1 MVDVNVDF
9 IFESEQPINADFQ
22 LEPDVT
28 YTADIM
34 LSSAS
39 SFHNELYNRDLP
51 DQHPM
56 GAITGLE
63 DALSELNT
71 ADEQLEQAIAD
82 EATARQNADITL
94 QENITA
100 ENNRAVE
107 AEEALDNKIDSE
119 ADTRADEITRV
130 EGLISDE
137 ETRASEAETTLQ
149 TNITA
154 EKNRAIE
161 VETQIINNLSTEV
174 NRLDV
179 EDARLNQK
187 IDTETQRAKTIEAE
201 ISANLVTEKT
211 AREQG
216 DSILSNA
223 ITEEQRRAEQAESEL
238 SDKIDTVEDDLTE
251 DIDSLATIVDNNYNT
266 LDTRITNVADELGQ
280 QIEENVVALQQEDT
294 ALQNQINAHS
304 QTLTS
309 HDTRITNNANA
320 IIQEA
325 TDRQSADDVLQ
336 DQIDTLSARGRFL
349 SLWDATTGLPEST
362 PQINPY
368 IYKTGDYFI
377 VDKVGEVN
385 YRPTGTEY
393 VIGQASTEVETE
405 ELATDDVYYFDGVTW
420 HLQIN
425 HGKTV
430 SFANLA
436 GSPDDN
442 IALKTALDNKQ
453 PIGDYATNTALTQGL
468 ATKADDSDVVHK
480 TGNETIAGN
489 KDFTGTITAVT
500 PVTSDNSTK
509 VATTAFVKAQSYAT
523 TEMLNSK
530 QDVITDLDDIRNNI
544 STNTSNISYLDE
556 KVRDIELFKF
566 PNAVII
572 GEPTI
577 SNGQVSGFSANNYM
591 QFPFILDLHN
601 TPFQIDFAFT
611 TGNNVTTQQNILD
624 SEFGLALAIANGKGL
639 MAISGNGTSWN
650 IGSSVGTINILPNTT
665 YYARLTWDGMQYKT
679 LISTNGI
686 DYTQDM
692 YLVGTQR
699 PYPRTIF
706 IGGCSGSAI
715 GHTPHPF
722 LGSINMNKS
731 YLSTRGQVIWQG
743 MDDAGLATRAD
754 ISLSNLDEVGEKRFN
769 DLQDDIDTRALSSE
783 VENTYLKKAQQGV
796 VLPNFDVMPVIATYE
811 YDVATTT
818 YQQLFTRTNTETKA
832 IDLQDIVYCRIYVTG
847 TNINAKY
854 DCAFLWKGRENSSI
868 QILAFSYP
876 GTTDYNLSG
885 IRYIRSVHPKALN
898 NGYQYIV
905 DFQTY
910 NTTARHI
917 KVEVFKTNSKITW
930 MSTATNTTYSSTGH
944 NTNQC
949 TLAINYGICGNDTF
963 YWGYVN
969 NATWAGSINT
979 SLSKYTTNNAM
990 PYSGAAL
997 LANQFTFMNGN
1008 KIYPATNK
1016 TLAIEPSFGI
1026 VFNNAAYNNN
1036 VAVGWDRFKE
1046 KVRINSLTNIP
1057 HATLARGEN
1066 CYFRCTTDENGNIY
1080 SDNYV
1085 TNEMT
1090 PGYTWY
1096 YVGLAESNTAICIC
1110 TTNSHFLTLDTD
1122 GKLTAVDG
1130 KVIAVTTE
1138 MLNSKQDKLTAGDNI
1153 TIENNVISSAGGA
1166 VDNKSI
1172 TKNTDNQI
1180 QAVGTI
1186 NQNTAVGATPV
1197 KYDWIG
1203 TLAEY
1208 NSQNVETLHPEWVCY
1223 ITDDVSGGESVYTK
1237 AEVDS
1242 AISTAL
1248 TAMLDNAFPV
1258 GYRYITEASTCP
1270 LATLIPNSTWVL
1282 TSQGRVIQGADS
1294 NHASGTTAEAGL
1306 PNIEG
1311 STNSLAFNGTD
1322 DNIYPNGDATGL
1334 FANSFR
1340 FKNNAQV
1347 AIYTSEN
1354 PTALYLMADASLSN
1368 PIYGNST
1375 TVQPPAEFVNIFK
1388 RIL

>member
-28 YTADIM
+28 YTADIK
-34 LSSAS
+34 LSEATRD
-39 SFHNELYNRDLP
+39 HTKLYNRDRAN
-51 DQHPM
+51 QHPM

-63 DALSELNT
+63 DALS
-71 ADEQLEQAIAD
+71 D
-82 EATARQNADITL
+82 EATARQNADIAL

-100 ENNRAVE
+100 ESNRAVE
-107 AEEALDNKIDSE
+107 
-119 ADTRADEITRV
+119 V
-130 EGLISDE
+130 ES
-137 ETRASEAETTLQ
+137 
-149 TNITA
+149 
-154 EKNRAIE
+154 
-161 VETQIINNLSTEV
+161 QIINNLSTEV

-187 IDTETQRAKTIEAE
+187 IDAERQRAKTIEAE

-223 ITEEQRRAEQAESEL
+223 IAEEQRRAEQAESEL

-280 QIEENVVALQQEDT
+280 QIEENVVALQQEDA

-349 SLWDATTGLPEST
+349 SLWDATTGLAEST
-362 PQINPY
+362 PQISPY

-393 VIGQASTEVETE
+393 VIGQASTVVETE
-405 ELATDDVYYFDGVTW
+405 ELATDDVYYFDGATW

-453 PIGDYATNTALTQGL
+453 PVGDYATNTALTQGL
-468 ATKADDSDVVHK
+468 ATKANDSDVVHK
-480 TGNETIAGN
+480 TGNENIDGQKTFNDFVIRKTSIDQGTTTGTTEVATYRVKDTNGQYITSQIAIRSNTDNIWRAVAQNKNSKWGGYQINLNDDGSTIARINTNGTNKNVTTSTASTTSDWVATIGWVNNPSNSTNVVHRSGNETIAGDKTFSN
-489 KDFTGTITAVT
+489 PATFNSTTTFTTGVTNFNNGGYRMWRYRMATNNTYEDVSFYDNAGTFLGSFRVDNTGKAEFITFTSVNAPT
-500 PVTSDNSTK
+500 PATSDNSTK
-509 VATTAFVKAQSYAT
+509 IATTAFVKAQGYAT
-523 TEMLNSK
+523 TEMLDSK

-577 SNGQVSGFSANNYM
+577 SNGQVSGFSASNYM

-715 GHTPHPF
+715 AHTPHPF
-722 LGSINMNKS
+722 LGTINMNKS

-754 ISLSNLDEVGEKRFN
+754 ISLSNLDELGEARFN
-769 DLQDDIDTRALSSE
+769 A
-783 VENTYLKKAQQGV
+783 
-796 VLPNFDVMPVIATYE
+796 
-811 YDVATTT
+811 
-818 YQQLFTRTNTETKA
+818 
-832 IDLQDIVYCRIYVTG
+832 
-847 TNINAKY
+847 
-854 DCAFLWKGRENSSI
+854 
-868 QILAFSYP
+868 
-876 GTTDYNLSG
+876 
-885 IRYIRSVHPKALN
+885 
-898 NGYQYIV
+898 
-905 DFQTY
+905 
-910 NTTARHI
+910 
-917 KVEVFKTNSKITW
+917 
-930 MSTATNTTYSSTGH
+930 
-944 NTNQC
+944 
-949 TLAINYGICGNDTF
+949 
-963 YWGYVN
+963 
-969 NATWAGSINT
+969 
-979 SLSKYTTNNAM
+979 
-990 PYSGAAL
+990 
-997 LANQFTFMNGN
+997 
-1008 KIYPATNK
+1008 
-1016 TLAIEPSFGI
+1016 
-1026 VFNNAAYNNN
+1026 
-1036 VAVGWDRFKE
+1036 
-1046 KVRINSLTNIP
+1046 
-1057 HATLARGEN
+1057 
-1066 CYFRCTTDENGNIY
+1066 
-1080 SDNYV
+1080 
-1085 TNEMT
+1085 
-1090 PGYTWY
+1090 
-1096 YVGLAESNTAICIC
+1096 
-1110 TTNSHFLTLDTD
+1110 
-1122 GKLTAVDG
+1122 
-1130 KVIAVTTE
+1130 
-1138 MLNSKQDKLTAGDNI
+1138 KQDKLTAGENI
-1153 TIENNVISSAGGA
+1153 TIEDNVISSAGGA

-1186 NQNTAVGATPV
+1186 NQNTASGATPV

-1208 NSQNVETLHPEWVCY
+1208 NSQNVETLHPDWVCF
-1223 ITDDVSGGESVYTK
+1223 ITDDVSGGTSVYTK
-1237 AEVDS
+1237 TEVDN

-1248 TAMLDNAFPV
+1248 TAMLDSAFPV

-1306 PNIEG
+1306 PEIG
-1311 STNSLAFNGTD
+1311 GKFS
-1322 DNIYPNGDATGL
+1322 
-1334 FANSFR
+1334 
-1340 FKNNAQV
+1340 
-1347 AIYTSEN
+1347 
-1354 PTALYLMADASLSN
+1354 LMATYGGGEASGGFTQTFLGTTGSPNTVSKAGDMEVRFSASRSN
-1368 PIYGNST
+1368 SIYGNST

-1388 RIL
+1388 RIA